1 MGRHSRMEPEA
12 ARCGMVRAVAL
23 SAAVVAVALA
33 GCEHSHTSGTAGPVA
48 ATDTGAPAATRID
61 VTAVRGEL
69 AGLRVAPEDT
79 GVPYRRADWPHWDR
93 AAGGCDARETALR
106 TQGHG
111 VTTGAGCRI
120 TGGTWVSVYDG
131 VTVTTA
137 GALDI
142 DHMVPLAEAARSGTR
157 DWSTTDREHYANDP
171 AVLVAVT
178 ARSNRAKGDQDP
190 AHWLPAL
197 DRCGYIARWVA
208 VKHTYRMTIDARERD
223 AITAVL
229 THC

>member
-1 MGRHSRMEPEA
+1 
-12 ARCGMVRAVAL
+12 VA
-23 SAAVVAVALA
+23 
-33 GCEHSHTSGTAGPVA
+33 T
-48 ATDTGAPAATRID
+48 TDTSPPAPTRID
-61 VTAVRGEL
+61 VAAVRAQL

-79 GVPYRRADWPHWDR
+79 GVQYRREDWPHWDR

-106 TQGHG
+106 TQGQG
-111 VTTGAGCRI
+111 VTTGVGCRI

-157 DWSTTDREHYANDP
+157 DWSTSDRERYANDP
-171 AVLVAVT
+171 GVLVAVT
-178 ARSNRAKGDQDP
+178 AKSNRAKGDADP
-190 AHWLPAL
+190 AHWLPAR
-197 DRCGYIARWVA
+197 DRCGYVARWVA
-208 VKHTYRMTIDARERD
+208 VKHTYRMTIDPPERD

>member
-1 MGRHSRMEPEA
+1 VTATKPIR
-12 ARCGMVRAVAL
+12 VLAL
-23 SAAVVAVALA
+23 SAVAAVVLA

-48 ATDTGAPAATRID
+48 TTDTGPPAPTRID
-61 VTAVRGEL
+61 VAAVRAQL

-79 GVPYRRADWPHWDR
+79 GVQYRREDWPHWDR
-93 AAGGCDARETALR
+93 AAGGCDARENALR

-157 DWSTTDREHYANDP
+157 DWSTSDRERYANDP
-171 AVLVAVT
+171 GVLVAVT
-178 ARSNRAKGDQDP
+178 ARSNRAKGDADP
-190 AHWLPAL
+190 AHWLPAR
-197 DRCGYIARWVA
+197 DHCGYIAHWVA
-208 VKHTYRMTIDARERD
+208 VKHTYHMTIDPPERD